1 MSTFIRLLLLFSF
14 ITVNI
19 QSQDEEI
26 LREIYDLSLTKSK
39 AYENLR
45 ELCKEIGPRL
55 SGSEEADSA
64 VTWGKRVLSSLNLDT
79 IYLQEITVPHWERG
93 KKERAFF
100 YNEKGKIQLD
110 VCALGGSVST
120 GMNQFIKGNIIE
132 VFSLEEV
139 NNMPDSLIE
148 GKIVFYNRPM
158 DPKLIST
165 FSAYGSCVDQRYSG
179 AVEAAKKGAV
189 AVIVRSMNLRNDDF
203 PHTGVMSYE
212 ENIDSIPAFALS
224 TNSANYLS
232 ENIAKYTN
240 IELSLKSHCKTYPDK
255 ISYNVI
261 GEMKGNK
268 YPDEYI
274 TVGGHLDSWDLG
286 EGAHDDGAGVVQ
298 SIEVLHL
305 MKLMNIEPKHSIR
318 VVLFMNEEN
327 GNRGGISYAEKAAK
341 HQEKH
346 LMALESDRG
355 GFSPKGF
362 SVNGTEEQ
370 LKDIKKWK
378 KLFEPYGIHEFQMG
392 FAGVDINPLENGK
405 ICLIGLSPDSQRYF
419 DHHHSDNDVF
429 EEVNKREL
437 ELGVAA
443 MTALVFLID
452 KYWIM

>member
-1 MSTFIRLLLLFSF
+1 
-14 ITVNI
+14 
-19 QSQDEEI
+19 
-26 LREIYDLSLTKSK
+26 
-39 AYENLR
+39 
-45 ELCKEIGPRL
+45 
-55 SGSEEADSA
+55 
-64 VTWGKRVLSSLNLDT
+64 
-79 IYLQEITVPHWERG
+79 
-93 KKERAFF
+93 
-100 YNEKGKIQLD
+100 
-110 VCALGGSVST
+110 
-120 GMNQFIKGNIIE
+120 MNQFIKGNIIE

-327 GNRGGISYAEKAAK
+327 GNRGRNFIC
-341 HQEKH
+341 
-346 LMALESDRG
+346 R
-355 GFSPKGF
+355 KG
-362 SVNGTEEQ
+362 
-370 LKDIKKWK
+370 
-378 KLFEPYGIHEFQMG
+378 
-392 FAGVDINPLENGK
+392 
-405 ICLIGLSPDSQRYF
+405 C
-419 DHHHSDNDVF
+419 
-429 EEVNKREL
+429 
-437 ELGVAA
+437 
-443 MTALVFLID
+443 
-452 KYWIM
+452 